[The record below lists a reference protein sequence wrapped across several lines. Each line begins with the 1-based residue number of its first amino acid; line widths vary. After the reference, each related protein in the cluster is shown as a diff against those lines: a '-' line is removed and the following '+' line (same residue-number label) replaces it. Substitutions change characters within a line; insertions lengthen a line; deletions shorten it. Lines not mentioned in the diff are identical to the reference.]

1 MTKNNLDSFCDSSVL
16 HKFILLYFV
25 VVSARDCD
33 QCSQES
39 QQPGTATAVIQQISK
54 GKHNFLGET
63 VCLLNNWTEQEIL
76 RTILKSQ
83 QECRVA
89 AFVERAL
96 SFVTMIT

>member
-1 MTKNNLDSFCDSSVL
+1 
-16 HKFILLYFV
+16 
-25 VVSARDCD
+25 
-33 QCSQES
+33 
-39 QQPGTATAVIQQISK
+39 
-54 GKHNFLGET
+54 
-63 VCLLNNWTEQEIL
+63 LLNNWTEQEIL